1 MRLREIVYGKMF
13 VMTMWAFHVFIKIV
27 SSMCNLHVK
36 VHVSP
41 ETSILIFFVE
51 AMYLSLEDRYV
62 RRLFV

>member
-1 MRLREIVYGKMF
+1 
-13 VMTMWAFHVFIKIV
+13 
-27 SSMCNLHVK
+27 MCNLHVK